1 MNRRLVG
8 VPYRSTDC
16 LSSIPESR
24 DPGIGNANLRDDM
37 RKYRFNIGARTT
49 GVTGIHVVG
58 NRDVLSRTVRIR
70 YCPANCHRDTV

>member
-24 DPGIGNANLRDDM
+24 DPGIGNANLRNNM
-37 RKYRFNIGARTT
+37 REYRSNIGARTT

-58 NRDVLSRTVRIR
+58 NRDVSRTAGIR
-70 YCPANCHRDTV
+70 YRPANCHRDTI